1 MNETHRRRGRELHQ
15 LVDQL
20 GLARI
25 VRNLGQFLEGRHLAS
40 ARRGRR
46 SASGGEG
53 AHLRAQAQSGAISR
67 NHGLC
72 HEPSRSHQSNQV
84 AIKEAHLGNEI
95 SHQGNQVAIKEA
107 HLGN

>member
-1 MNETHRRRGRELHQ
+1 MNGTHRRGNQRQSEAMNETHRRRGRELHQ
-15 LVDQL
+15 LVHQL

-53 AHLRAQAQSGAISR
+53 AHLRAQAQSGAINDSQHASVR
-67 NHGLC
+67 APELETISSC
-72 HEPSRSHQSNQV
+72 IS
-84 AIKEAHLGNEI
+84 LG
-95 SHQGNQVAIKEA
+95 GNQ
-107 HLGN
+107 